1 MIVNLQQKCN
11 KIIWDGF
18 DEEFYRAEEEFY
30 VYKYNFAENVVSL
43 LQRKVDK
50 TAFEFGLGAGV
61 VDTFFDIPRGI
72 FVSENSERLVE
83 IPYAHHVDKYSSLGG
98 KLGEMVGWLNE
109 HGHDGEAQAV
119 AVCGAKTNAV
129 DLRCPAEHRYA
140 KQIFC
145 GRQYCFRCGE
155 KDSVIHQ
162 QRYSRSWDR
171 LMWSPALGKIIL
183 TVPDE
188 LRDDFK
194 NADMLGK
201 LHRLGW
207 ECAKEVWGRDIIVK
221 GDGKDGEIEKGIDI
235 AGSMTAVHLF
245 GDEDKK
251 ADRFDKFH
259 PHVNVTFPLE
269 TKSVLALIVSVERLK
284 ALRSKWYDMLETLTG
299 KKISLMEDGCKREN
313 AWYGFSTTDAY
324 KAHWVKYALRPTV
337 GAERFLKLDDDL
349 REFIVTSLVGFHNV
363 RWYGKL
369 SNRTF
374 PKYKRDYLEKTGYY
388 QEFLSKKQEKPVV
401 RDFKYC
407 PICHGRLKV
416 HKHKGKIEILEGIH
430 KTWHELSPGF
440 WCDEVTY
447 QILVRKGLVGA
458 DGRFTGSSP

>member
-1 MIVNLQQKCN
+1 MIVDLQQKCN

-83 IPYAHHVDKYSSLGG
+83 IPYAQHVDKYSLSG
-98 KLGEMVGWLNE
+98 KLGEIVGWLNE

-119 AVCGAKTNAV
+119 AVCGGKTNAV
-129 DLRCPAEHRYA
+129 DLRCHAEHRFA

-145 GRQYCFRCGE
+145 GRQYCPRCGE
-155 KDSVIHQ
+155 KESVIHQ
-162 QRYSRSWDR
+162 RRYSRSWDR
-171 LMWSPALGKIIL
+171 LMWAPALGKIVL
-183 TVPDE
+183 TVPEE
-188 LRDDFK
+188 LRDNFK

-207 ECAKEVWGRDIIVK
+207 DCVKEVWGRDIVK
-221 GDGKDGEIEKGIDI
+221 EDGEIEKGMDID
-235 AGSMTAVHLF
+235 GSMTAAHLF
-245 GDEDKK
+245 GDEDEEG
-251 ADRFDKFH
+251 DRFDKFH
-259 PHVNVTFPLE
+259 PHVNVTFPE
-269 TKSVLALIVSVERLK
+269 YGEKMMVSKERLE
-284 ALRSKWYDMLETLTG
+284 ALRSKWYDMMEELTG
-299 KKISLMEDGCKREN
+299 KKISLMEDGRKREN
-313 AWYGFSTTDAY
+313 AWFGFSVTDAH
-324 KAHWVKYALRPTV
+324 KAHWLKYVLRPTV
-337 GAERFLKLDDDL
+337 GAERFRLLDDGMK
-349 REFIVTSLVGFHNV
+349 EFIASLVGFHNV

-374 PKYKRDYLEKTGYY
+374 PKYKRDYLENTPFY
-388 QEFLSKKQEKPVV
+388 QEFLSKKSEKP

-407 PICHGRLKV
+407 PICHGRLKM

-440 WCDEVTY
+440 WCDEITFR
-447 QILVRKGLVGA
+447 ILVRKGLVGA

>member
-1 MIVNLQQKCN
+1 MIPLLKQKVNKNFELPDNIDERWQRYYEQKYGVGTENVVFSSLQQK
-11 KIIWDGF
+11 I
-18 DEEFYRAEEEFY
+18 
-30 VYKYNFAENVVSL
+30 
-43 LQRKVDK
+43 DK
-50 TAFEFGLGAGV
+50 LAFEFGLGAGV
-61 VDTFFDIPRGI
+61 DVVGMFGFG
-72 FVSENSERLVE
+72 NSGELAKFSAFTSDKK
-83 IPYAHHVDKYSSLGG
+83 PYTYHVDKYSSLGG

-109 HGHDGEAQAV
+109 HGHDKEAQAV
-119 AVCGAKTNAV
+119 AVCGSKTNAV
-129 DLRCPAEHRYA
+129 DIRCRAEHRFA

-145 GRQYCFRCGE
+145 GRQYCPRCGGKE
-155 KDSVIHQ
+155 SVIHQ

-171 LMWSPALGKIIL
+171 LMWAPALGKIVL
-183 TVPDE
+183 TVPEE
-188 LRDDFK
+188 LRDNFK
-194 NADMLGK
+194 SSDMLGK

-207 ECAKEVWGRDIIVK
+207 KCVQEVWGRDIVK
-221 GDGKDGEIEKGIDI
+221 GDGELEKGIDI
-235 AGSMTAVHLF
+235 DGSMTAAHLF
-245 GDEDKK
+245 GDEDEKG
-251 ADRFDKFH
+251 DRFDKFH

-269 TKSVLALIVSVERLK
+269 TKSVLALIVSVERLE
-284 ALRSKWYDMLETLTG
+284 ALRSKWYDMLEVLTG
-299 KKISLMEDGCKREN
+299 KKISLTEDGRKREN
-313 AWYGFSTTDAY
+313 AWYGFSTTDAD
-324 KAHWVKYALRPTV
+324 KAHWLKYVLRPTV
-337 GAERFLKLDDDL
+337 GAERFLRLDDDL
-349 REFIVTSLVGFHNV
+349 KEFVTSLVGFHNV

-369 SNRTF
+369 SNRMF

-458 DGRFTGSSP
+458 DGKFLDSS